1 MKYWTFA
8 NNRSQW
14 FEIVFEK
21 ALFRQQKN
29 EFNNENLKVHVNKH
43 FHPNVIGFVAVT
55 IPLRLSKNYTI

>member
-29 EFNNENLKVHVNKH
+29 EFRNENLKVHVNKH
-43 FHPNVIGFVAVT
+43 FHPKVKGFVAMT
-55 IPLRLSKNYTI
+55 IPPRLSYLS